1 MEQKIPFVGSGWSF
15 PPRFDKSAKKV
26 EMLTGEADIESS
38 LEILFTTRLGER
50 IMQPTYGCDMQNMVF
65 EAMNLTLKTYL
76 KDMIETAVLYFE
88 PRITLNSTEI
98 DSSMEYE
105 GVLMIKLDYTIRTTN
120 SRYNYVFPFYINEAN
135 NIMTAK

>member
-15 PPRFDKSAKKV
+15 PPHFDKSAKKV